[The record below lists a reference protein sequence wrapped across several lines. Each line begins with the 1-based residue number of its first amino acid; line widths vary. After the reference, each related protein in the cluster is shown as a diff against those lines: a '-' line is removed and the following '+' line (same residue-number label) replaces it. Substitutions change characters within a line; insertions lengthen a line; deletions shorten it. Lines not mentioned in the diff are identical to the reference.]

1 MFKVIKVGYFD
12 GEAKGCIIED
22 SNLDRDGNTARSWC
36 FSLAIAEALKSGGTI
51 KGCQLDASGEVVFD
65 DSLEKYELTIEEYSK
80 YISKVEN
87 YVEEQKKLKFIEDL
101 KKSINDDEN
110 LLQRYNTL
118 KAKYDE
124 LKENYNSLLNT
135 LKQG

>member
-1 MFKVIKVGYFD
+1 MYKVIKVGYFN

-22 SNLDRDGNTARSWC
+22 SKLDRDGNTVRNWC
-36 FSLAIAEALKSGGTI
+36 FSTIISEMIKLGGPI
-51 KGCQLDASGEVVFD
+51 KGCHLDASGEVVFD
-65 DSLEKYELTIEEYSK
+65 DSIEKYELTIEEYSE

-87 YVEEQKKLKFIEDL
+87 FVEEQKKLKFIEDL

-110 LLQRYNTL
+110 LLQKYNAL

-135 LKQG
+135 LNQG